1 MNSNIQ
7 SVLNT
12 CENLSLKVN
21 SGERYRITKNTIKS
35 GSLWLEV
42 QQEAYRLKLTG
53 EVKSKLQGYVNQLT
67 EVKPTEDQ
75 GDPAWRLPFSGY
87 MEKIINKLNEI

>member
-7 SVLNT
+7 SALNA

-21 SGERYRITKNTIKS
+21 SGDRYRITKNTMKS

-42 QQEAYRLKLTG
+42 QQEVYRLKLTG
-53 EVKSKLQGYVNQLT
+53 EVKNKLQGYVNQLT
-67 EVKPTEDQ
+67 MIKPTEDQ
-75 GDPAWRLPFSGY
+75 GNPVWHLPFSGY
-87 MEKIINKLNEI
+87 MEKIVNKLNEI